1 MTPRYKVFKSPL
13 SFADQQSVF
22 DFVINSRYYVGN
34 SDRQDAKAERHK
46 YLCSAYND
54 EDVSRLGFFQ
64 MIKDKQLLD
73 LIGGRP
79 HDECWVNLTT
89 PHNVHFVHAHPN
101 QYTLVYYV
109 NHDWEQDWAGETM
122 VYEDNGVDIHA
133 CIPFVP
139 GQVLWLDKNVP
150 HALRPPSSS
159 APSFRFTLSLF
170 FSDYG

>member
-1 MTPRYKVFKSPL
+1 MRAPTQGHYQTMSSVRQQGSGMSRYTTIRDAL

-22 DFVINSRYYVGN
+22 DFVINSRYYIGN
-34 SDRQDAKAERHK
+34 SDRQGTKAERHR
-46 YLCSAYND
+46 YLCSAYSE

-79 HDECWVNLTT
+79 QDSCWVNLTT
-89 PHNVHFVHAHPN
+89 PHNVHFVHAR
-101 QYTLVYYV
+101 
-109 NHDWEQDWAGETM
+109 
-122 VYEDNGVDIHA
+122 
-133 CIPFVP
+133 IPFVP